1 MMACTSPACT
11 ARVRPLRISLPPTL
25 TCRLSMLS
33 IAAMSAHRP
42 FETDRKQRLRLD
54 RELHRPLLEPR
65 FAKTTHDHVDGI
77 LRGDAARQKIEQL
90 VIADL
95 GGARLVLDRGG
106 GVLDLNVREGVRAA
120 ARSHQQRIAL
130 GEIARTLCARQD
142 LYQAAVGVLACPRRD
157 ALGDDRAA
165 RVLADVDHLGAG

>member
-1 MMACTSPACT
+1 MMACTSPALT
-11 ARVRPLRISLPPTL
+11 SSVRPLRISLPPTL
-25 TCRLSMLS
+25 TCSLSILS

-42 FETDRKQRLRLD
+42 FQTDRQQRLRFD
-54 RELHRPLLEPR
+54 RELHRQLLEHR
-65 FAKTTHDHVDGI
+65 LAKAAHDHVDGV
-77 LRGDAARQKIEQL
+77 LRGDTARQKIEQL

-130 GEIARTLCARQD
+130 GEIARTLGARQD
-142 LYQAAVGVLACPRRD
+142 LY
-157 ALGDDRAA
+157 
-165 RVLADVDHLGAG
+165 